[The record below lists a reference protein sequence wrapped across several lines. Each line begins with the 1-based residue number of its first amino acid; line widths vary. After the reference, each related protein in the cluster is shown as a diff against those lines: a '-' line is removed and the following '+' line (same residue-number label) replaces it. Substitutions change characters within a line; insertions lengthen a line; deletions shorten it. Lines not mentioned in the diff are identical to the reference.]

1 MASEIQN
8 GWEGI
13 GDAPIPSVPVG
24 AQHPLDVT
32 ILLFLPV
39 WFSKTLRIHS
49 TILTSL
55 FIP

>member
-24 AQHPLDVT
+24 AQHPLDVGFLRVKGF
-32 ILLFLPV
+32 IQLFLHH
-39 WFSKTLRIHS
+39 FLYRRHMDSS
-49 TILTSL
+49 A
-55 FIP
+55 